1 MTHWPLHKN
10 LALGDRDLDL
20 KSQIESVVC
29 VSFKLSLCLYLFGQ
43 TSVNALG
50 KVAEARK

>member
-29 VSFKLSLCLYLFGQ
+29 VSLLS
-43 TSVNALG
+43 
-50 KVAEARK
+50 